1 MTYDPHH
8 YGVTVSDL
16 DAAEEFYVDR
26 LGLSVVERMSFDDE
40 AFSRFVGVPDADV
53 DIVFF
58 DAGGFRIEVLE
69 YAGSSGNANDGVS
82 NDDVGA
88 AHVCL
93 EVDDLD
99 AEYRRLDA
107 DVDFVSPPQMLENGA
122 EVVYARDLDGN
133 IVELLEPSSTRRC
146 RGRRA

>member
-1 MTYDPHH
+1 MTYEPHH

-16 DAAEEFYVDR
+16 DDATAFYGDL
-26 LGLSVVERMSFDDE
+26 LGLPVVERLSFDDE
-40 AFSRFVGVPDADV
+40 AFGRFVGVPDADV

-69 YAGSSGNANDGVS
+69 YRSPPGDDANEGVS
-82 NDDVGA
+82 NNDVGA

-99 AEYRRLDA
+99 AEYERLA
-107 DVDFVSPPQMLENGA
+107 DGADFVSPPQALESGA
-122 EVVYARDLDGN
+122 KVAYVRDPDGN
-133 IVELLEPSSTRRC
+133 VIELLEP
-146 RGRRA
+146 